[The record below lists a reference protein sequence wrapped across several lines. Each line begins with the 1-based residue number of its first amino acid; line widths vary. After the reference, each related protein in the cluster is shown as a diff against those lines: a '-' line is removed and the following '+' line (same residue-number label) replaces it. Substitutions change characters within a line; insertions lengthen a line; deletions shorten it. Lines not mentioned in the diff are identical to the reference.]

1 MAFCRECQ
9 RLLTSDETA
18 LYRKLVR
25 RDADSFLCKTCLAG
39 YFQVSETILD
49 KKIEQFR
56 RNGCLLFSTTEG
68 KEEKG

>member
-1 MAFCRECQ
+1 MALCRECQ
-9 RLLTSDETA
+9 RPLSSDETA

-25 RDADSFLCKTCLAG
+25 RDAASFLCKTCLAD

-56 RNGCLLFSTTEG
+56 RNGCLLFTG